1 MDTGA
6 MRQALARIQTEYVE
20 MPELK
25 LTLPQARRLFGLSAG
40 ACNDA
45 LTILLALG
53 FLSQTR
59 DGSFIRT
66 SAVPLNLDAIDL
78 LSWRGIGPK
87 TLAKA

>member
-1 MDTGA
+1 MDTAA
-6 MRQALARIQTEYVE
+6 MKQALARIQTEYVE

-25 LTLPQARRLFGLSAG
+25 LTLPQARRLFDLSAD

-59 DGSFIRT
+59 DGSFVRCG
-66 SAVPLNLDAIDL
+66 AMPLDVDAIDL
-78 LSWRGIGPK
+78 MSWRSDGPK
-87 TLAKA
+87 RLAKA